1 VWNLLPT
8 EHDAA
13 WRPPAGV
20 SQRSVRFLDR
30 RADGELVAVSHWN
43 KFLKGGLVRFLLAN
57 PHAGPEDLA
66 AWDHPSGYRLDPSL
80 THTRDDITVLAMV
93 QETQG

>member
-1 VWNLLPT
+1 MWNLLPT
-8 EHDAA
+8 EHAAA

-20 SQRSVRFLDR
+20 TQCSVRFLER

-57 PHAGPEDLA
+57 PHAGADELA
-66 AWDHPSGYRLDPSL
+66 AWDHPAGYRLDPSL
-80 THTRDDITVLAMV
+80 TEARDGITVLAMV
-93 QETQG
+93 QAG

>member
-1 VWNLLPT
+1 MLVLGINAASHNTSAALL
-8 EHDAA
+8 
-13 WRPPAGV
+13 
-20 SQRSVRFLDR
+20 
-30 RADGELVAVSHWN
+30 ADGELVAVSHWN

-80 THTRDDITVLAMV
+80 TEAHDGVTVMAMV